1 MWTRSYPLCLPM
13 SDRTAAKRTRPRT
26 PASPAGER
34 VHKVLARA
42 GLASRREIESWIEA
56 GRIRLNGKPAGL
68 GDLVNP
74 TDRIEVDGEL
84 VDLRATT
91 PLKTRVLA
99 YYKEA
104 GEVCTRKD
112 PEGRPTIFAKLP
124 RIRRGQWVAI
134 GRLDLNTTGLILFTT
149 NGELAH
155 RLMHPS
161 REVEREYSVR
171 VLGQASP
178 AQIQNLLRGVMLA
191 DGPAAFSAVREIGG
205 TGVNR
210 WYSVILKE
218 GRNRE
223 VRRLWESQGLTVSRL
238 IRTRYGPCSLLRWRH
253 PGQFWDLE
261 KNEFAELLAAA
272 GLHADAPHARGRTT
286 RSKPAAGGRTTR
298 SKPATGGRTGR
309 AKTDRPRRR
318 PGSGQ
323 DG

>member
-1 MWTRSYPLCLPM
+1 MR
-13 SDRTAAKRTRPRT
+13 DREAAKRARPQI

-34 VHKVLARA
+34 LHKVLARA

-56 GRIRLNGKPAGL
+56 GRVRLNGKPAGL
-68 GDLVNP
+68 GDRASAS
-74 TDRIEVDGEL
+74 DRIEVDGEL
-84 VDLRATT
+84 VDLRAVT

-161 REVEREYSVR
+161 REIEREYSVR
-171 VLGQASP
+171 VIGQATP
-178 AQIQNLLRGVMLA
+178 AQIQNLLRGVELA
-191 DGPAAFSAVREIGG
+191 DGPAAFNAVREIGG
-205 TGVNR
+205 TGINR
-210 WYSVILKE
+210 WYSVVLKE

-261 KNEFAELLAAA
+261 LKEFAELMVAA
-272 GLHADAPHARGRTT
+272 GLHAEASKPRGRISRPKSAT
-286 RSKPAAGGRTTR
+286 GGRTHR
-298 SKPATGGRTGR
+298 SKPATRERTGR
-309 AKTDRPRRR
+309 GKTDRARRR
-318 PGSGQ
+318 PGS
-323 DG
+323 DRDE

>member
-1 MWTRSYPLCLPM
+1 M
-13 SDRTAAKRTRPRT
+13 SDRAATKRARPQL

-34 VHKVLARA
+34 LHKVLARA

-56 GRIRLNGKPAGL
+56 GRVRLNGKPAGL
-68 GDLVNP
+68 GDRASA

-84 VDLRATT
+84 VDLRTVT

-112 PEGRPTIFAKLP
+112 PEGRPTVFAKLP

-161 REVEREYSVR
+161 REIEREYSVR

-178 AQIQNLLRGVMLA
+178 AQIQNLIRGVMLA
-191 DGPAAFSAVREIGG
+191 DGPAAFSAVHEIGG

-261 KNEFAELLAAA
+261 KKEFAELMAAA
-272 GLHADAPHARGRTT
+272 GLDAEAPRERRRSTQFKPTTKGR
-286 RSKPAAGGRTTR
+286 PPR
-298 SKPATGGRTGR
+298 SKPATGDRTTRSRSATGDR
-309 AKTDRPRRR
+309 SRRDKTDRPKRR
-318 PGSGQ
+318 PGSDR